1 MQQAYPKSLQ
11 NLISCLSR
19 LPGIGPKSA
28 QRLAFFLL
36 KTKEEDAL
44 ALASAIETAREKVH
58 PCPKC
63 GYFADTPECSICAD
77 PTRDEELL
85 CVVEEARDV
94 VSLEKTR
101 SYHGRYLVLGGAIS
115 PMEGIGPERLNIP
128 LLMQILREGKVK
140 EVIMATN
147 PNVEG
152 EATSLYLARL
162 IRPLGIKV
170 TRIAHGIPVGGD
182 LEYTDEATL
191 SFAFLG
197 RKEI

>member
-1 MQQAYPKSLQ
+1 MQQSYPQSLQ
-11 NLISCLSR
+11 NLINRLAK

-44 ALASAIETAREKVH
+44 LLAEAITNAKQNVR
-58 PCPKC
+58 PCIKC
-63 GYFADTPECSICAD
+63 GYFSDTPVCSICSD
-77 PTRDEELL
+77 TTRDPSLL

-94 VSLEKTR
+94 VSLEKTH
-101 SYHGRYLVLGGAIS
+101 SFHGYYLVLGGAIS
-115 PMEGIGPERLNIP
+115 PMDGIGPEKLNIP
-128 LLMQILREGKVK
+128 LLMEKLKEGQIK

-152 EATSLYLARL
+152 EATSLYLAKL
-162 IRPLGIKV
+162 IRPFGIKV
-170 TRIAHGIPVGGD
+170 TRIAHGVPVGGD
-182 LEYTDEATL
+182 LEYADEATL
-191 SFAFLG
+191 SCAFLG